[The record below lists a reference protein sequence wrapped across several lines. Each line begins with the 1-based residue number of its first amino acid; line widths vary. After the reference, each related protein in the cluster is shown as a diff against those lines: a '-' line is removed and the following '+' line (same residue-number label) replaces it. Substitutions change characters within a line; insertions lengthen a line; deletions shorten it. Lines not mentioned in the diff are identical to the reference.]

1 MQNLKD
7 ILFGVSLKEVIGSTD
22 INVQGLAFDSRK
34 VSKGFCF
41 IAQKGVQQDG
51 HNYIKK
57 AIELGAIAVV
67 CEDLPAELISGIT
80 YLRTDDASKA
90 LGFLASN
97 FYKNPSKELKLIGIT
112 GTNGKTTCATLLHQ
126 LFKTLGYQVGLISTV
141 VNKIGEEEIPAT
153 HTTPDALAIN
163 ALLSKMVI
171 EGCSHVFM
179 EVSSHGLAQERV
191 AGLEFAGAVFTNITH
206 EHLDFHKDFKS
217 YLKAKQM
224 LFDRLGSGTF
234 ALTNGDDKNGAVM
247 IQNSKAKRYSYA
259 LKSDADYKC
268 RIQESNFT
276 GLQLLI
282 DGKEF
287 WSPLIGD
294 FNAYNLTAVYATAR
308 LLGQDSL
315 NVLTALSSLRAV
327 AGRFQYVSI
336 NQIAGIVDYA
346 HSPDALE
353 NVLRTIKKTR
363 TGNEQVITVVGCGG
377 DRDRTK
383 RPLMAK
389 IACSYSDRVI
399 LTSDNPRT
407 ENPDQIIE
415 EMKTGVD
422 ASERRKVLSITQRRE
437 AIRTA
442 ASLAEANDIILV
454 AGKGHET
461 YQEINGE
468 RNHFDDMEE
477 LEAALNE
484 FHQTIS

>member
-22 INVQGLAFDSRK
+22 LNVQGIAFDSRK
-34 VSKGFCF
+34 VGAGFCF
-41 IAQKGVQQDG
+41 VAQKGVHQDG
-51 HNYIKK
+51 HAYINK
-57 AIELGAIAVV
+57 AIELGAIAIV
-67 CEDLPAELISGIT
+67 CEDLTDETVPGIT
-80 YLRTDDASKA
+80 YVRTDDASKA

-141 VNKIGEEEIPAT
+141 VNKIGDEEVPAT
-153 HTTPDALAIN
+153 HTTPDALSIN
-163 ALLSKMVI
+163 ALLNSMLLK
-171 EGCSHVFM
+171 GCSHVFM

-217 YLKAKQM
+217 YLKAKQT
-224 LFDRLGSGTF
+224 LFDRLSPSTF
-234 ALTNGDDKNGAVM
+234 ALTNGDDKNGQVM
-247 IQNSKAKRYSYA
+247 LQNSKASRYSYA
-259 LKSDADYKC
+259 LKTDADYKC

-282 DGKEF
+282 DGQEF

-294 FNAYNLTAVYATAR
+294 FNAYNLTAVYATAH
-308 LLGQDSL
+308 LLGEEKLSI
-315 NVLTALSSLRAV
+315 LTALSSLRAV
-327 AGRFQYVSI
+327 AGRFQYIRIS
-336 NQIAGIVDYA
+336 QIAGIVDYA

-383 RPLMAK
+383 RPIMAK
-389 IACSYSDRVI
+389 IACSFSDRVI

-407 ENPDQIIE
+407 EDPDKIIE

-422 ASERRKVLSITQRRE
+422 ASEGRKVLSISQRRE

-442 ASLAEANDIILV
+442 ASLASANDIILV

-461 YQEINGE
+461 YQEINGK
-468 RNHFDDMEE
+468 RGHFDDMEE

-484 FHQTIS
+484 FHKTTS